1 MKNLPPVHTK
11 STGSY
16 PALIVYK
23 ESNMSLIGRHEYR
36 LDLTIINTCTKRT
49 CQHLVSKYLSNAILA
64 ALGDE

>member
-23 ESNMSLIGRHEYR
+23 ESNMPLIGRHEYR
-36 LDLTIINTCTKRT
+36 LDLTLIDTRTKRT
-49 CQHLVSKYLSNAILA
+49 CQQSFCKYLSKAIRA
-64 ALGDE
+64 ASRDP

>member
-36 LDLTIINTCTKRT
+36 LDLTIYTGFTKVT
-49 CQHLVSKYLSNAILA
+49 CQPSFCKNLSNAIFA
-64 ALGDE
+64 ADGEL